1 MTADS
6 LPPLAKVAPQK
17 ASQTNGCLTNSAKSL
32 PTNASTSH
40 KDQAE
45 NTLRRSRRL
54 QGIPVSDSNL
64 TLPATI
70 QVMPNATMLSPPA
83 SIPAKPVPNGTTA
96 SNDSDSVHME
106 TTHDNKSL
114 ADSPLKHAQDPKVS
128 VGDVSQPDIDN
139 SSECEEADNENNEPE
154 VAQEN
159 DEDDDES
166 NKPLRPKQKRRKGTS
181 ATSPRKRK
189 ADTSGGKKTAGSG
202 LDPPAKKKQK
212 VNKPTTKRQRKAGN
226 SKPKTA
232 KERFQAAS
240 AKDTRPLP
248 WGQPE
253 VWADVCS
260 FRRMNVNSQR

>member
-1 MTADS
+1 MSTSCLLPSCFITADS

-17 ASQTNGCLTNSAKSL
+17 ASQTNDCLTNSAKSL

-54 QGIPVSDSNL
+54 QGIPVPDSNS
-64 TLPATI
+64 
-70 QVMPNATMLSPPA
+70 NDTMLSAPA
-83 SIPAKPVPNGTTA
+83 SFPAKTVPNGTIA
-96 SNDSDSVHME
+96 STDSDSVH
-106 TTHDNKSL
+106 NS
-114 ADSPLKHAQDPKVS
+114 APLKHAQDPRVS
-128 VGDVSQPDIDN
+128 VRDASQPDIDN
-139 SSECEEADNENNEPE
+139 SNKADNETDGPE
-154 VAQEN
+154 ATQDKDEDN
-159 DEDDDES
+159 DDDDDES
-166 NKPLRPKQKRRKGTS
+166 NKPLQPKQKRRKGTS
-181 ATSPRKRK
+181 ATSSRKRK
-189 ADTSGGKKTAGSG
+189 ADTSGGKKTAESG
-202 LDPPAKKKQK
+202 LDPPVKKKQK
-212 VNKPTTKRQRKAGN
+212 VDKPTTKQQRKAGN

-260 FRRMNVNSQR
+260 FHRMNVNSQR